1 VAGSRT
7 LKLSI
12 LADVADLR
20 AKMSQGSQEVE
31 GFGSK
36 VSDFGKKAGLAF
48 AAAGAAAAAYA
59 GKLLI
64 DGVKAAVEDEAAQ
77 AKLAGTLTRVAGAT
91 SGAISEVEKWISAQ
105 GVALGV
111 TDDEL
116 RPAFDRLARS
126 TNDIEEA
133 QKLATLAMD
142 ISAATG
148 KSLESVSTAL
158 AKAQDGNVASL
169 AKLTG
174 GFEAA
179 DLKGKT
185 LNDLLPTLTSNFQG
199 AAEQGANTFSGKLER
214 LQIAFGE
221 AKETVG
227 SFVLDAITPLVTNL
241 VDNVIPT
248 IQDLADRIGTTLAP
262 IVQDLAKFFT
272 ENIIPIFKEWWDLL
286 STVIIPGIVKT
297 VTPIIK
303 GLVSLWSSV
312 ADSIKDNEDNLKP
325 LFNLFKSVATF
336 VAKTLAPAIGTILGK
351 ALTVIGKAISG
362 LIDGF
367 SSLIGLISD
376 VVDGI
381 KAVIKLVRDNP
392 LVQGIGGL
400 IDRVFG
406 GGKAAGGAVNAGT
419 AYVVGERG
427 AELFVPKRDGMI
439 VPNHALGGGVVNNY
453 NINVSGAI
461 DPIGVAR
468 AINNVLGREAT
479 ISGAFANFGQSRVIA
494 TT

>member
-1 VAGSRT
+1 MAGSRT

-20 AKMSQGSQEVE
+20 DKMTQGGQEVE

-36 VSDFGKKAGLAF
+36 LGDFGKKAGLAF

-59 GKLLI
+59 GKLLV

-91 SGAISEVEKWISAQ
+91 TGAISEVEKWISAQ

-116 RPAFDRLARS
+116 RPAFDRLVRS
-126 TNDIEEA
+126 TGDVEEA

-148 KSLESVSTAL
+148 KSLESVSGAL

-169 AKLTG
+169 AKLAG

-185 LNDLLPTLTSNFQG
+185 LNDLLPTLTTNFQG
-199 AAEQGANTFSGKLER
+199 AAEQGAETFSGKMER

-248 IQDLADRIGTTLAP
+248 VQDLADKIGTTLAP
-262 IVQDLAKFFT
+262 IVEDLAKFFT
-272 ENIIPIFKEWWDLL
+272 ENLVPIFKEWWNLF

-303 GLVSLWSSV
+303 GLIDLWSSV
-312 ADSIKDNEDNLKP
+312 ADSIKDNEDKLKP
-325 LFNLFKSVATF
+325 LFNLFKTVATF
-336 VAKTLAPAIGTILGK
+336 VAKTLAPAIGTVLGK
-351 ALTVIGKAISG
+351 ALGVIGKAIG
-362 LIDGF
+362 KLIDGF
-367 SSLIGLISD
+367 ADLVGFITN

-381 KAVIKLVRDNP
+381 KKVIELVKENP
-392 LVQGIGGL
+392 VVKGIGGI
-400 IDRVFG
+400 IDKVFG
-406 GGKAAGGAVNAGT
+406 GGKAMGGAVNAGT
-419 AYVVGERG
+419 AYVVGEKG

-439 VPNHALGGGVVNNY
+439 VPNHALGGGVVNNF
-453 NINVSGAI
+453 NINVSGAL
-461 DPIGVAR
+461 DREGVAR
-468 AINNVLGREAT
+468 QIVDLLNNSYYRGT
-479 ISGAFANFGQSRVIA
+479 IGAGALQL
-494 TT
+494 

>member
-1 VAGSRT
+1 MAGSRT